1 MAEPKN
7 KNGVNQTNNTLEN
20 GDLAGRDINKPTYN
34 IGRGS
39 FGGQSQLE
47 ILYARLE
54 KEKQESA
61 IFSDIVDELLHF
73 KNYAANTEFIGL
85 EKKLENGRRLNY
97 LSFAEKTK
105 EKFTK
110 KLLKNEHS
118 ETAQLIYAFLLA
130 KVYSS
135 FENYIYPRFI
145 EGHPDEFINQLVS
158 EYIIKP
164 MEDILGENLLRIY
177 DDEINGMIYF
187 LTGNCHI
194 KWDGNVSL

>member
-1 MAEPKN
+1 MTESEDKN
-7 KNGVNQTNNTLEN
+7 LITQTNNTLHN
-20 GDLAGRDINKPTYN
+20 GDLAGRDVNKPTYN

-47 ILYARLE
+47 LLYTRLE
-54 KEKQESA
+54 KEKKESA

-73 KNYAANTEFIGL
+73 KNYATDTEFIGL
-85 EKKLENGRRLNY
+85 EKKLENGNRLRY
-97 LSFAEKTK
+97 LNFAEKTK

-135 FENYIYPRFI
+135 FETNIYPRLS
-145 EGHPDEFINQLVS
+145 EDHPEEFINQLVS
-158 EYIIKP
+158 EYIIRP
-164 MEDILGENLLRIY
+164 LEAILGENLLRIY
-177 DDEINGMIYF
+177 EDEINGMIYF

-194 KWDGNVSL
+194 KWISNASL